1 MIFKR
6 DLIDAINDLSHDL
19 LTLSIKV
26 QDLETEVRKPKG
38 KTCKCKEDRLEKA
51 IKEVTEPKRRGRPV
65 GSKNKK
71 QKRDKSGKFVKE

>member
-6 DLIDAINDLSHDL
+6 DLIDAINDTNHNL
-19 LTLSIKV
+19 LLLAERV
-26 QDLETEVRKPKG
+26 HDLETTVRRLEG
-38 KTCKCKEDRLEKA
+38 RTCKCKEGRLEKA
-51 IKEVTEPKRRGRPV
+51 IKAVTEPKRRGRPV

>member
-6 DLIDAINDLSHDL
+6 DLIDAINDLNHDL
-19 LTLSIKV
+19 LTLSVKV
-26 QDLETEVRKPKG
+26 QDLETEVKKLKG
-38 KTCKCKEDRLEKA
+38 KTCKCKEDKLEKA
-51 IKEVTEPKRRGRPV
+51 IKAVTEPKRRGRPA